1 MLGFIIFL
9 IGSTF
14 FIVLG
19 NKSRNVALIMV
30 SKREKDYL
38 HQYFS
43 RHFNFYKQLNPSNQ
57 QKFIYRV
64 VVMKSVNKIKVDKA
78 IKIAYKDIDLL
89 ISAAFTQI
97 TFGYSDFR
105 ITSFSKIVVYPD
117 SFYSKLAG
125 SNVNGLTVGNGF
137 IYFSW
142 NHFIRG
148 YQNNTDKV
156 NLALHELAHA
166 LYIDRFH
173 FRSDYNWFEWE
184 EQAAPV
190 FRQIKN
196 NDEITFFRNYAKTNM
211 AEFWAVCVECFFED
225 PENFNIQ
232 FPDLYRATSL
242 VLKQDLLKISN
253 TKTLFY

>member
-1 MLGFIIFL
+1 MIFIYKKNDQSIGLFMMDKKEYHNLHEYYSKRFSYFNQLSAQNKRKFIHRTFIIR
-9 IGSTF
+9 
-14 FIVLG
+14 
-19 NKSRNVALIMV
+19 K
-30 SKREKDYL
+30 K
-38 HQYFS
+38 
-43 RHFNFYKQLNPSNQ
+43 
-57 QKFIYRV
+57 
-64 VVMKSVNKIKVDKA
+64 NKIKVENE
-78 IKIAYKDIDLL
+78 ILHVYKDVELL
-89 ISAAFTQI
+89 VAAAYVQI
-97 TFGYSDFR
+97 TFGFSKYEIER
-105 ITSFSKIVVYPD
+105 FSKIIIYPD

-232 FPDLYRATSL
+232 FPDLYLATSL
-242 VLKQDLLKISN
+242 VLKQDLL
-253 TKTLFY
+253 